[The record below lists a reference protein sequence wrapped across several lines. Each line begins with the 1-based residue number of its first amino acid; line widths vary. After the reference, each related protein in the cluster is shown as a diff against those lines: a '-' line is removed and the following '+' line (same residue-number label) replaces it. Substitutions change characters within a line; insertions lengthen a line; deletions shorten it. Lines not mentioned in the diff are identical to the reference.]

1 MRHLCSTSLLLLA
14 TCAAGQGRP
23 ATAASTA
30 NTQPARPV
38 ANSIDPAKKAEI
50 LRFMQLTGGEEISVQ
65 LTKQT
70 QASVRPVLEESLP
83 PGEYRAKLIDL
94 FLAKFG
100 PRFTEEIVMPTIES
114 VYDKHF
120 SVDELTQLIAFFESP
135 LGKKAASV
143 LPDIDAQIP
152 TMQEAVGKL
161 GEKCMAEVLEEN
173 PDLQRAME
181 RAEKSKAVPATPAPS
196 H

>member
-1 MRHLCSTSLLLLA
+1 M
-14 TCAAGQGRP
+14 
-23 ATAASTA
+23 
-30 NTQPARPV
+30 

-161 GEKCMAEVLEEN
+161 GEKCMAEVLAEN